1 MEVVPVELRPPYEGV
16 VELRPVLVGVVERV
30 VERVP
35 VEPLPEY
42 EGREVLRELERVG
55 VERCTGVLPRETVLL
70 RAGELL
76 LRLVPREVPR
86 DCGAERV
93 AELAREGL
101 LRLTD
106 RLGAEERLAP
116 EEARLLPLEAPAL
129 ERPAE
134 ERPLEPR
141 PDLWA
146 SVDPSIR
153 KLAKRAT
160 MTVIRSFR
168 CNMRRGPPAGD
179 GRDGR
184 RDAP

>member
-1 MEVVPVELRPPYEGV
+1 V

-42 EGREVLRELERVG
+42 EGREVLRELERVE

-70 RAGELL
+70 RDGVL
-76 LRLVPREVPR
+76 LRLLPLEVLRELPR

-101 LRLTD
+101 RLAE

-116 EEARLLPLEAPAL
+116 EEARLPLEEPAL
-129 ERPAE
+129 

-168 CNMRRGPPAGD
+168 CNMRIGAT
-179 GRDGR
+179 
-184 RDAP
+184 